1 MATGLS
7 AIFLADDEIGLAERL
22 PAAWLEVF
30 PEVFFRTFF
39 NGFFLATGFAARLDG
54 DFFGER
60 LDLADA
66 GFFLAGFFVT
76 DLAFDGLPERRF
88 GACDFA
94 RDLGVGRLRAGF
106 ERGFALRLAFA
117 LDLARD
123 FFTDFEAFLAMVV
136 LLLRRDSRRAH
147 RCFWILPR
155 LGRLWKTSNYNMRL
169 TGASSRATAE
179 LVAGQLQ
186 LTRTFGLFHGEI
198 RSRPTARFGV
208 IAAFSCIQPIPVH
221 SFDKLGF
228 Q

>member
-1 MATGLS
+1 M
-7 AIFLADDEIGLAERL
+7 ADDEIGLAECL
-22 PAAWLEVF
+22 PTAWLEVF
-30 PEVFFRTFF
+30 LEVFFGTFF

-66 GFFLAGFFVT
+66 GFFLAGFFAAFFAT

-88 GACDFA
+88 GALDFA

-136 LLLRRDSRRAH
+136 LLLGRDSGER
-147 RCFWILPR
+147 
-155 LGRLWKTSNYNMRL
+155 
-169 TGASSRATAE
+169 TA
-179 LVAGQLQ
+179 VSGFFRDWGDSGKLQ
-186 LTRTFGLFHGEI
+186 IITC
-198 RSRPTARFGV
+198 A
-208 IAAFSCIQPIPVH
+208 
-221 SFDKLGF
+221 
-228 Q
+228 